1 MAKWLFKQEPDCYA
15 YDRLE
20 VDGETTWDGVTNAL
34 AQKHLRSI
42 QVGDEVLFY
51 HTGKEKAVVGVMTVS
66 GGPAPESEDG
76 KLVAVRV
83 KPVRRLANP
92 VPLAAIKA
100 DPVFEG
106 WELVRI
112 ARLSVMPVSAAQWK
126 RIERLATNPPTD
138 AEPKKPG
145 AKRKTAG

>member
-1 MAKWLFKQEPDCYA
+1 MAKWLFKNEPECYS

-20 VDGETTWDGVTNAL
+20 ADGETTWDGVTNAL
-34 AQKHLRSI
+34 ALKYLRSV
-42 QVGDEVLFY
+42 QVGDEVFFY

-66 GGPAPESEDG
+66 GGPEASDEDG
-76 KLVAVRV
+76 EPLTTVTVR
-83 KPVRRLANP
+83 PVRRLPNP
-92 VPLAAIKA
+92 VPLSAIKA

-126 RIERLATNPPTD
+126 RIEQLAKNPPTS
-138 AEPKKPG
+138 ETTK